1 MDDFRRIFA
10 TPAGST
16 PWNGPLHCGPRAR
29 CGALSWT
36 PSSVLTPVNPCDPD
50 RDAETA
56 RLLNLGEAEG
66 LRRLLQDH
74 AGRVLALLRQDF
86 SGLLDLPQLE
96 DCLSEAVV
104 LAWRRGQCI
113 EFGGGSLAA
122 WLFALARNCARH
134 KARQSLDEI
143 LEFVE
148 DVDRILP
155 EQRPPSVEQRVA
167 PERSVIAKETLTAIS
182 QVLYLL
188 APRQQA
194 VLTADLTNGGV
205 APVDLLAD
213 ELKTSR
219 NAIYVARAGARRA
232 LLDELTRRGHEV
244 TEFRGDSG
252 GRA

>member
-1 MDDFRRIFA
+1 MERAA
-10 TPAGST
+10 TLRPSLCPSAH
-16 PWNGPLHCGPRAR
+16 GPLP
-29 CGALSWT
+29 WT
-36 PSSVLTPVNPCDPD
+36 PSFALAPVTPCDPD

-74 AGRVLALLRQDF
+74 TGRVLALLRQDF
-86 SGLLDLPQLE
+86 AAILDLPQLE

-104 LAWRRGQCI
+104 LAWRRGQSI
-113 EFGGGSLAA
+113 AFGGGSLAA
-122 WLFALARNCARH
+122 WLYALARNCARH
-134 KARQSLDEI
+134 KARQSLEEI

-155 EQRPPSVEQRVA
+155 EHHAPCAEGRLA

-194 VLTADLTNGGV
+194 VLTADLTNGGS
-205 APVDLLAD
+205 APVELLAD

-244 TEFRGDSG
+244 TEFRGETG